1 MSLIYLKSYLSGN
14 IYFVHTL
21 HICQLVIR
29 LHHLYMEPTL
39 VIGKKKIQSSF
50 NTCTSCGNLCSKV
63 SIDLLFEE
71 VLDSTHGKD
80 NFFIIINSIVIM
92 REREIEYLM
101 T

>member
-1 MSLIYLKSYLSGN
+1 
-14 IYFVHTL
+14 
-21 HICQLVIR
+21 
-29 LHHLYMEPTL
+29 MEPTL